1 MVIVDHLEK
10 NYKDF
15 HLGISMELADGMITG
30 IIGKNGA
37 GKSTTIKSIL
47 GLVKPDRG
55 KVLVFGKNA
64 NALTAKE
71 KEDIGVAFSDSGFSM
86 YLTVK
91 DVTCILKK
99 MYEKFDET
107 AFVHQCGKLGLPMDK
122 QIKNFSTG
130 MKAKLRVLVAISHGA
145 KLLILDEPTAG
156 LDVEARNEI
165 LDMLREYMSEDEKR
179 SILISSHISSDL
191 EGLCD
196 DLYLIHDGKVILHED
211 TDRILAEYAVLKM
224 DEKDY
229 AALDKQY
236 ILKTKKES
244 FGYICLTDQKKF
256 YMENHPR
263 MVVEKAS
270 IDDLILVMT
279 GEK

>member
-15 HLGISMELADGMITG
+15 HLGLSMEIADGMITG

>member
-10 NYKDF
+10 DYKDF

-91 DVTCILKK
+91 DVNCILKK

>member
-10 NYKDF
+10 DYKDF

-55 KVLVFGKNA
+55 EVLVFGKNA
-64 NALTAKE
+64 NTLTAKE

-145 KLLILDEPTAG
+145 KLLILDELTAG

>member
-15 HLGISMELADGMITG
+15 HLGLSMEIADGMITG

-55 KVLVFGKNA
+55 EVLVFGKNA

-196 DLYLIHDGKVILHED
+196 DLYLVHDGKVILHED

>member
-10 NYKDF
+10 DYKDF

>member
-15 HLGISMELADGMITG
+15 HLGLSMEIADGMITG

-47 GLVKPDRG
+47 GLVNPDKG
-55 KVLVFGKNA
+55 KVSVFGKDA
-64 NALTAKE
+64 KDLTAKE
-71 KEDIGVAFSDSGFSM
+71 KENIGVALSDSGFSM

-91 DVTCILKK
+91 DVTCILRK
-99 MYEKFDET
+99 MYEKFDERT
-107 AFVHQCGKLGLPMDK
+107 FVKKCGELGLPMDK
-122 QIKNFSTG
+122 QIKDFSTG
-130 MKAKLRVLVAISHGA
+130 MKAKLRVLVAISHKA

-165 LDMLREYMSEDEKR
+165 LDMLREYMSEDENR

-196 DLYLIHDGKVILHED
+196 DLYLIHDGSVILHED

-236 ILKTKKES
+236 ILKTKKET
-244 FGYICLTDQKKF
+244 FGYACLTNQKRF
-256 YMENHPR
+256 YMENNPR